1 MPEPRPRWIAVDRD
15 GLVGRFLPGAEGAIP
30 EHALAPG
37 RVERLERAIDIARVL
52 RRLVDGTIDRA
63 RPDALASDRMLVVL
77 RDDDTGEPRY
87 RSAARAP
94 ETAVEARLAPFSPT
108 VWREPAPRA
117 FVTEDEVDVPTII
130 ALAQD
135 PGVSHLLG
143 LRDVRAMAR
152 ALVPRD
158 TMYELRHEPGP
169 GDGTRYRR
177 TSAPRTR
184 PLHESELPERER
196 AALTAVRAPTGF
208 AASELVDVSQLETHA
223 LPDDAPDPEELVHT
237 VEPIGPTWVK
247 WVIGSAAAWAVL
259 KALSQ
264 FFG

>member
-1 MPEPRPRWIAVDRD
+1 VPEPRPRWIAVDRD

-37 RVERLERAIDIARVL
+37 RGERLERAMSIARF
-52 RRLVDGTIDRA
+52 
-63 RPDALASDRMLVVL
+63 
-77 RDDDTGEPRY
+77 
-87 RSAARAP
+87 
-94 ETAVEARLAPFSPT
+94 APFSPT

-117 FVTEDEVDVPTII
+117 FVTEDEVDVPTIV

-158 TMYELRHEPGP
+158 TMYELRHEPGH

-259 KALSQ
+259 KALAQ